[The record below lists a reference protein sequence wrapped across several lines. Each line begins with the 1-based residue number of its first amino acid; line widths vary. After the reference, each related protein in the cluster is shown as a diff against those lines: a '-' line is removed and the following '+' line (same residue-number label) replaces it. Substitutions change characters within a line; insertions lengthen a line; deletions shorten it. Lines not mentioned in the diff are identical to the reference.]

1 MPQTGTGVSVEA
13 VDPVFQ
19 AKMLDMLK
27 QTGRPEMVVGWYVST
42 KNSNDDVALFKIF
55 IRTYRYHSHPGFGC
69 WLSGVDINTQQS
81 FEALSERAV
90 AVVVDP
96 IQSVKG
102 KVVIDAFRLINPN
115 MMVLGQEPRQTT
127 SNLGHLQ
134 KPSVQALIHGLN
146 RHYYSISINYRKNE
160 LEQKMLLN
168 LHKKSWMD
176 GLTLAD
182 YKDHSCLNQTTVA
195 DMLELA
201 KNYNKALEDEEKM
214 TPEQLAIKN
223 VGKQDPKRHLE
234 EKVDTLMSANIV
246 QCLCAML
253 DTMAFKGY

>member
-1 MPQTGTGVSVEA
+1 MFSVLGEFVDDYTVQVIDVFAMPQTGTGVSVEA

-27 QTGRPEMVVGWYVST
+27 QTGRPEMVVGW
-42 KNSNDDVALFKIF
+42 
-55 IRTYRYHSHPGFGC
+55 YHSHPGFGC

-115 MMVLGQEPRQTT
+115 MLVLGQEPRQTT

-134 KPSVQALIHGLN
+134 KRQLQPPPGVPKN
-146 RHYYSISINYRKNE
+146 RKTREIPQINGRTSDFSKSNSPY
-160 LEQKMLLN
+160 
-168 LHKKSWMD
+168 KKS
-176 GLTLAD
+176 
-182 YKDHSCLNQTTVA
+182 KIRFFR
-195 DMLELA
+195 
-201 KNYNKALEDEEKM
+201 K
-214 TPEQLAIKN
+214 
-223 VGKQDPKRHLE
+223 
-234 EKVDTLMSANIV
+234 
-246 QCLCAML
+246 
-253 DTMAFKGY
+253 